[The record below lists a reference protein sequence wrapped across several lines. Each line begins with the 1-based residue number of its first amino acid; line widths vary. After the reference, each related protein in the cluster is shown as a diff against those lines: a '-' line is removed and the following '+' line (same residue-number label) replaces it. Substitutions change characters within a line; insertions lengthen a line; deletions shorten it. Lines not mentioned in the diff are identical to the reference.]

1 MQIYGWGCSNGWNS
15 IILRGFT
22 ASQINCHYKNPS
34 AFAGF
39 SISASSAH
47 NVQNHSNI
55 GDNCVCDKWSSVQ
68 RPVSTA
74 GYDTLLLRVPFPLES
89 TVLILLFFSRYVEL
103 SRVFPVPVRCA
114 LRCGIV
120 STQQRSVGRGNA
132 QTRTRTMLC
141 NHRQQEQ
148 RQQQEVLCVQSAV
161 SHTNYGQ
168 NGMWT
173 GRALITKLNRTDH

>member
-74 GYDTLLLRVPFPLES
+74 GYDTLPLLLRVPSPLES
-89 TVLILLFFSRYVEL
+89 TVLILLFFSCYVCRWNYLARFQSLSVARFAAALCPPSKGRSDEETPRQGRERCYATTDNRSSDSSRRFTVYNLQCRIQTTVRMECGQGEL
-103 SRVFPVPVRCA
+103 
-114 LRCGIV
+114 
-120 STQQRSVGRGNA
+120 
-132 QTRTRTMLC
+132 
-141 NHRQQEQ
+141 
-148 RQQQEVLCVQSAV
+148 
-161 SHTNYGQ
+161 
-168 NGMWT
+168 
-173 GRALITKLNRTDH
+173 